1 MLNYNR
7 TKQEQITYCYNFF
20 GLELNLMVKLLKK
33 QNLQNH
39 NTSMSNAMTLHDL
52 SVEKLDIFC
61 WCNNC
66 GHNNVIETKKIMNK
80 LGQNYPVPKVG
91 YKLRCGKCNNT
102 DNISTRPNWLNRK
115 GQLTRHML

>member
-1 MLNYNR
+1 
-7 TKQEQITYCYNFF
+7 
-20 GLELNLMVKLLKK
+20 MVKLFKK

-39 NTSMSNAMTLHDL
+39 KTSMSTAVTLHDL

-80 LGQNYPVPKVG
+80 LGQKYPVPKVG

-102 DNISTRPNWLNRK
+102 DNISTRPNWPNNK